1 MGSTWRDGGG
11 EAPARCP
18 LDWKQWKHDHTLGAT
33 PTLSRTRQEP
43 RIGRCFQAQV
53 KRMKVEEPL
62 RVAGRSWVCTALLL
76 SMRLFRQAFRTSV
89 WSSEEST

>member
-1 MGSTWRDGGG
+1 MSPGLEAMEARPHTGSHAHALQDK
-11 EAPARCP
+11 A
-18 LDWKQWKHDHTLGAT
+18 GAQD
-33 PTLSRTRQEP
+33 R
-43 RIGRCFQAQV
+43 RCFQAQV